1 MQPKKTATLAWLC
14 APILV
19 SIHSPGLLAE
29 KSMRASSDL
38 GIAII
43 ESLYGMQ
50 FGEPFVSGYAVKFK
64 SIIGL

>member
-1 MQPKKTATLAWLC
+1 
-14 APILV
+14 
-19 SIHSPGLLAE
+19 
-29 KSMRASSDL
+29 MRASSDL

>member
-1 MQPKKTATLAWLC
+1 
-14 APILV
+14 
-19 SIHSPGLLAE
+19 
-29 KSMRASSDL
+29 MRASSDL

-64 SIIGL
+64 SWDHEQDERGKIIARIEFEAVIYLTNNQ